1 MPVTVEPLVTGQ
13 MGSSEN
19 ELFLA
24 HVPTCHWLLCLPSNP
39 VFVFFFFLGS
49 SIGWKLIMN
58 VWTELERS
66 LAFPVFIEG
75 ETEALGLC

>member
-1 MPVTVEPLVTGQ
+1 MFPLATGC
-13 MGSSEN
+13 SAFLPI
-19 ELFLA
+19 LFL
-24 HVPTCHWLLCLPSNP
+24 
-39 VFVFFFFLGS
+39 FFFFFLGS